1 MFVKKVSVVLII
13 FEKLLSSDHNI
24 ELMFPLVFAESKI
37 VTSVYSKDFDGL
49 LSKTI
54 QKKVSFDQIP
64 SEEIQLLK
72 TANYENLIQLSL
84 NHSDGYVVADDGALN
99 KIEKLIESKD
109 IPVMDFD
116 QTKEDKAFVSYYS
129 NKIF

>member
-1 MFVKKVSVVLII
+1 MLQTGKK
-13 FEKLLSSDHNI
+13 KQTKTKKKNKNNKTKKNKR
-24 ELMFPLVFAESKI
+24 KI
-37 VTSVYSKDFDGL
+37 KK
-49 LSKTI
+49 KT
-54 QKKVSFDQIP
+54 KKKKNNNKKKERREVEGQIRARDD
-64 SEEIQLLK
+64 L
-72 TANYENLIQLSL
+72 
-84 NHSDGYVVADDGALN
+84 DVVADDGALN

>member
-1 MFVKKVSVVLII
+1 ML
-13 FEKLLSSDHNI
+13 
-24 ELMFPLVFAESKI
+24 
-37 VTSVYSKDFDGL
+37 
-49 LSKTI
+49 
-54 QKKVSFDQIP
+54 
-64 SEEIQLLK
+64 
-72 TANYENLIQLSL
+72 QLSL